1 MSEMSLDLF
10 WKTLIEPAP
19 RRGAGPLE
27 ALREPDPDL
36 GRVGLL
42 SNQTSFH
49 LERGE
54 YLFQALARVGRLHRA
69 FLPEHGLFA
78 ELQDQV
84 ALDSGA
90 IYERLAPGVD
100 FVSLYGSREESL
112 FVPPE
117 LIADLDTLIVDLQ
130 DVGSRYYTFAT
141 TVSYIFDVLK
151 QNDAALRVL
160 VVERANP
167 AGRFIEGT
175 ILSPEYQ
182 SFVGR
187 PGLPHRHGLSLGEL
201 CRFYLEETGAR
212 VELEIITDMNAA
224 AHASEGARASVLKA
238 DAGAFSKVL
247 SDLSQWTIPPSPNMP
262 GPLTPLVYSGQCLLE
277 GTNLNEGRGT
287 TRPFEIFGAPY
298 MRWIWDAA
306 AVRDRPEES
315 GCVLRPLQYIP
326 TFHKFGGETCHG
338 FQLHVRPDEAYH
350 SLAHTLKLLRW
361 IQEYSGTDFAW
372 RDDTYEFRSDRP
384 AIEILAGDPL
394 LLDYLRGANGARFAG
409 LRDRFADQ
417 EEAWLKRAA
426 SVLSPGVKLRR
437 TELQASRDYL

>member
-1 MSEMSLDLF
+1 M
-10 WKTLIEPAP
+10 
-19 RRGAGPLE
+19 
-27 ALREPDPDL
+27 
-36 GRVGLL
+36 L
-42 SNQTSFH
+42 SNQTAFH

-54 YLFQALARVGRLHRA
+54 YLFQALARVGRLHRM

-78 ELQDQV
+78 ELQDQI

-117 LIADLDTLIVDLQ
+117 MLADLDTLIVDLQ

-151 QNDAALRVL
+151 QSDASLRVL

-167 AGRFIEGT
+167 AGRFVEGT
-175 ILSPEYQ
+175 ILPEDYQ

-201 CRFYLEETGAR
+201 CRFYKEETGAR
-212 VELEIITDMNAA
+212 VDLEIVGGAGESAA
-224 AHASEGARASVLKA
+224 SDPDGEVFAYSRVLQESSLWA
-238 DAGAFSKVL
+238 
-247 SDLSQWTIPPSPNMP
+247 IPPSPNMP

-298 MRWIWDAA
+298 MHWIWESA
-306 AVRDRPEES
+306 AVRDRPEEA

-338 FQLHVRPDEAYH
+338 FQLHVGPERAYH

-361 IQEYSGTDFAW
+361 IRENSGHDFAW
-372 RDDTYEFRSDRP
+372 RDETYEFRSDRP

-394 LLDYLRGANGARFAG
+394 LLDYLRGAGGVRFAQIRER
-409 LRDRFADQ
+409 LEEQ
-417 EEAWLKRAA
+417 EEAWLSRAQ
-426 SVLSPGVKLRR
+426 SVLTPGSKLRR
-437 TELQASRDYL
+437 TPLAAHRDYL